1 VEGDLPAQQL
11 LRLPVRLNGIDLA
24 RPVDVVLDL
33 DSRRAIG
40 LEVLCGD
47 EARRYLPLAA
57 AAVHED
63 EIAIASPLVLFD
75 ERDLAWYRRRST
87 VLGEVRGTPVADGRR
102 ELGALADVVLAP
114 GGAIT
119 GLLVQQPEGVRL
131 VPVEASL
138 TIAGRGSASAA

>member
-1 VEGDLPAQQL
+1 MHGDLPAGRL
-11 LRLPVRLNGIDLA
+11 LGLPVRLNGIDLG

-47 EARRYLPLAA
+47 EAIRYLPLAA
-57 AAVHED
+57 AALHED
-63 EIAIASPLVLFD
+63 EIAIASPLVLFE

-114 GGAIT
+114 DGAIT
-119 GLLVQQPEGVRL
+119 GLLVERPDGVRL
-131 VPVEASL
+131 VPTGASL